1 MPATSDKD
9 DWECRR
15 CKCKMEEAAVRAIVE
30 PLLAETDR
38 LAKTDR

>member
-1 MPATSDKD
+1 MPATSED

-15 CKCKMEEAAVRAIVE
+15 CKSKMEEAAVRAIVE